1 MVHGTWDVSR
11 GANKLVLF
19 AGEVKWCGNVY
30 SGHSVKHDPECIR
43 GLVEMRQ
50 SDTIGELMQFLQAA
64 KWMRLSLPNMAEVVA
79 PLRGLMETLLSGT
92 SRTKRVASR
101 RAIVG
106 DG

>member
-1 MVHGTWDVSR
+1 MWKRLLGTFGEAR
-11 GANKLVLF
+11 PREPR
-19 AGEVKWCGNVY
+19 AGGNEQP
-30 SGHSVKHDPECIR
+30 DP
-43 GLVEMRQ
+43 
-50 SDTIGELMQFLQAA
+50 IGELMEFLQAA

-79 PLRGLMETLLSGT
+79 PLRGLMETRLSGT